1 MKKNVCKEKT
11 AQDRVNEVASLKR
24 KAKRDGGWGKHYSIK
39 GITGNSVESALIT
52 MLSSQG
58 SLEESTAAI
67 TQLYINMGLLP
78 QWESTVETSS
88 IKSASGNTNNHIYAL
103 HKNPSNK
110 IRVQFHSSNNPINI
124 YRVPST
130 TLDVRK
136 TKINRYSPCLRG
148 AHSLAGEKDA
158 QINKCKIMQM
168 VWIYLFK
175 YDYST
180 GIIHFKHKQI
190 SIGSPTCSTWQ
201 TCYLS

>member
-1 MKKNVCKEKT
+1 
-11 AQDRVNEVASLKR
+11 
-24 KAKRDGGWGKHYSIK
+24 
-39 GITGNSVESALIT
+39 

-58 SLEESTAAI
+58 SLEESAAAI
-67 TQLYINMGLLP
+67 TQPRINMGLLP
-78 QWESTVETSS
+78 QWESTAKKSS
-88 IKSASGNTNNHIYAL
+88 IKSASGNTNNHIYAF
-103 HKNPSNK
+103 HKNPSNE
-110 IRVQFHSSNNPINI
+110 IRVQSFIHPINI

-175 YDYST
+175 YNYST

-190 SIGSPTCSTWQ
+190 PIGSPTCSTGQ